1 MRAPPAA
8 PLEGSDSWVCVVVRR
23 LGTWFPPET
32 QCHPRVPS
40 GTTRAPT
47 YVTDAI
53 SRLVTSDNTEK
64 IRSHD
69 YYGQVPKRWSSVW
82 GRAPGPEPVQVVP
95 SQDPR
100 LEGPSSASWWRKGS
114 HTGRGVRGGGGRSAR
129 PSGSKALPVTCHLRQ
144 HQGALYDDEHMTIF
158 PGLTTAVLMRN
169 TRGRHCNG
177 TSCCTKEEA
186 EAQRG

>member
-69 YYGQVPKRWSSVW
+69 FIMAKSQSAGAQSGAGLPARSLCRWTLLTTHVLKD
-82 GRAPGPEPVQVVP
+82 PV
-95 SQDPR
+95 
-100 LEGPSSASWWRKGS
+100 LLLGGGKGV
-114 HTGRGVRGGGGRSAR
+114 TRGGGRGGGVVVEGGALAR
-129 PSGSKALPVTCHLRQ
+129 VGARHSPSPVTCASTREP
-144 HQGALYDDEHMTIF
+144 YMMT
-158 PGLTTAVLMRN
+158 N
-169 TRGRHCNG
+169 T
-177 TSCCTKEEA
+177 
-186 EAQRG
+186 

>member
-32 QCHPRVPS
+32 RCHPRVPS

-69 YYGQVPKRWSSVW
+69 FIMAKSQSAGAQSGAGLPARSLCRWSLLRTHVLKD
-82 GRAPGPEPVQVVP
+82 PV
-95 SQDPR
+95 
-100 LEGPSSASWWRKGS
+100 LLLGGAKGV
-114 HTGRGVRGGGGRSAR
+114 TRGGGRGGGGRSAR